1 MLALERGEDILTNPV
16 DPDSA
21 FYPEE
26 LRAQTSTIKT
36 VLGTQV
42 RVDENRLRRK
52 LADSMPK
59 LLALIKE
66 EESRLAIEG

>member
-1 MLALERGEDILTNPV
+1 
-16 DPDSA
+16 
-21 FYPEE
+21 
-26 LRAQTSTIKT
+26 

-59 LLALIKE
+59 LLLLIKE